1 MTGPTDSS
9 IATALE
15 PVAEQYKV
23 VLVVDP
29 AADDDITGAHFNQ
42 YVFRTA
48 VNTAQYATAFS
59 AAGGPVLDEVKD
71 GFYQFAPNYSFGTSA
86 VADWK
91 AAFTKVG
98 GKDMGQ
104 TLAPLT
110 TKDFTPYLQHILSLN
125 PLPKVLV
132 VTWAGVGTLTLFKQ
146 MQELGMYNKM
156 TITGILDSSQ
166 AVLKALSKSGSGYQG
181 VTEYYYTL
189 PNNQVNDWMVKHY
202 EAKYNNQPPDIFTA
216 TGFQAGELIAQGI
229 QKANSLD
236 SGKLIAAMSG
246 ATFQGPKGTVT
257 IRKSDHQALQDMYVV
272 KLVWDAK
279 AGIAVPTLVKD
290 VNGEESAP
298 PVSVPAQ

>member
-1 MTGPTDSS
+1 
-9 IATALE
+9 
-15 PVAEQYKV
+15 
-23 VLVVDP
+23 
-29 AADDDITGAHFNQ
+29 
-42 YVFRTA
+42 
-48 VNTAQYATAFS
+48 
-59 AAGGPVLDEVKD
+59 
-71 GFYQFAPNYSFGTSA
+71 
-86 VADWK
+86 
-91 AAFTKVG
+91 
-98 GKDMGQ
+98 
-104 TLAPLT
+104 
-110 TKDFTPYLQHILSLN
+110 
-125 PLPKVLV
+125 
-132 VTWAGVGTLTLFKQ
+132 
-146 MQELGMYNKM
+146 MYNKM